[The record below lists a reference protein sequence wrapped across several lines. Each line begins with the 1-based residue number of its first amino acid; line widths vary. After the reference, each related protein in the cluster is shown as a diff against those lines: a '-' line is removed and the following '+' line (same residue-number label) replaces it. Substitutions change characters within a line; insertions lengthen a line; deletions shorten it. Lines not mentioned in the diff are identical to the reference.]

1 MTTVTATLASQPSE
15 GTQSSMFKKILIA
28 NRGEIACRIARTAR
42 KMGIKTVAV
51 YSDADKYGRHV
62 RACDEAIYIGPSPA
76 AESYL
81 VMEKLLSACRQTG
94 AEAVHPGYG
103 FLSERTAFAQALANE
118 GITFIGPNAAAV
130 KLMGDKILANRA
142 AKEAGVP
149 TVPGHW
155 DQIASPEEAVGI
167 AHGIGFPVMLKAA
180 AGGGGKGIRIA
191 RDEAELKDAFRLA
204 TSEARSAFGDDRVF
218 IEKFIEQPRHIEI
231 QVLGDKHGN
240 VVHLDERE
248 CSIQRRHQKVIEEA
262 PSPFL
267 DGATRREMGMRAV
280 ALAKT
285 CGYDSAGTVEFIV
298 DQRRNFFFL
307 EMNTRLQVEHSVTEF
322 THNIDLVEWMIR
334 IAAGQEL
341 TIRQEDVQPH
351 GWSVE
356 ARVYAEDPNRK
367 FMPSTGRLVRYREP
381 AESEDVRIDSGV
393 YEGGEISM
401 FYDPMISKVTTWGRD
416 RDSAIALMRRAL
428 DEFYINGVHHNIA
441 FLTALMANPRFLQ
454 GRLSTAFIAEEYPDG
469 FSPAPLEAQDLDSIL
484 AVSVLMHLRYLY
496 RAKDVTG
503 QMPGYGRKFHPE
515 WVAMIAKKYYPVSV
529 EEHSGRGSEEGFDIL
544 HGGHTLSIRSDWVV
558 GEPVLRCTIN
568 GQPHSFKVERVGIGY
583 RLYHL
588 GAQVDVLIYTREVA
602 ELAKMMPERKPPD
615 MSKYLLSPMPG
626 LLQSLSVEP
635 GERVDTGDELAIVQA
650 MKMENILRA
659 TQPGKV
665 CKLHAKAGDTLAV
678 GQIIIEFEA

>member
-1 MTTVTATLASQPSE
+1 
-15 GTQSSMFKKILIA
+15 MFKKILIA

-51 YSDADKYGRHV
+51 YSDADKYARHV
-62 RACDEAIYIGPSPA
+62 KACDEAVYIGPSPA

-81 VMEKLLSACRQTG
+81 VMDKLVSACRRTG
-94 AEAVHPGYG
+94 ADAVHPGYG
-103 FLSERTAFAQALANE
+103 FLSERTEFAKMLADE
-118 GITFIGPNAAAV
+118 GITFIGPNAAV
-130 KLMGDKILANRA
+130 VRLMGDKILANRA

-155 DQIASPEEAVGI
+155 DTIPSVEEAVKI

-180 AGGGGKGIRIA
+180 AGGGGKGIRVA
-191 RDEAELKDAFRLA
+191 ADEAELKDAFRLA

-231 QVLGDKHGN
+231 QVLGDRHGN
-240 VVHLDERE
+240 VIHLDERE

-262 PSPFL
+262 PSSFL

-280 ALAKT
+280 ALAKA

-334 IAAGQEL
+334 VADDEEL

-428 DEFYINGVHHNIA
+428 DEFYIKGVHHNIA

-469 FSPAPLEAQDLDSIL
+469 FAPAPLEPRDLDSII
-484 AVSVLMHLRYLY
+484 AVSILMHLRYMY
-496 RAKDVTG
+496 RAKDVSG
-503 QMPGYGRKFHPE
+503 QMPGYGRKLHPE
-515 WVAMIAKKYYPVSV
+515 WVAMIAKAYYPVTV
-529 EEHSGRGSEEGFDIL
+529 EEHSGRGSEEGFDIT
-544 HGGHTLSIRSDWVV
+544 HDGRTLSIRSDWVV
-558 GEPVLRCTIN
+558 SEPVLRCTIN
-568 GQPHSFKVERVGIGY
+568 GQPHSFKVERIGIGY

-588 GAQVDVLIYTREVA
+588 GAEVDVMVYTKEVA
-602 ELAKMMPERKPPD
+602 GLAKMMPERKPPD
-615 MSKYLLSPMPG
+615 MSKYLVSPMPG
-626 LLQSLSVEP
+626 LLQSLAVEP
-635 GERVDTGDELAIVQA
+635 GERVDSGDELAIVQA

-659 TQPGKV
+659 AQPGKV
-665 CKLHAKAGDTLAV
+665 TKLHAKAGDTLSV
-678 GQIIIEFEA
+678 GQIILEFE

>member
-1 MTTVTATLASQPSE
+1 
-15 GTQSSMFKKILIA
+15 MFKKILIA
-28 NRGEIACRIARTAR
+28 NRGEIACRIAQSAR

-62 RACDEAIYIGPSPA
+62 KACDEAVYIGPSPA

-81 VMEKLLSACRQTG
+81 VIDKLVSACRRTG
-94 AEAVHPGYG
+94 ADAVHPGYG
-103 FLSERTAFAQALANE
+103 FLSERTAFAKALSDE
-118 GITFIGPNAAAV
+118 GIAFIGPNPEV
-130 KLMGDKILANRA
+130 IRLMGDKILANRA

-155 DQIASPEEAVGI
+155 DQIPTAEACVEI
-167 AHGIGFPVMLKAA
+167 AQGIGFPIMMKAA

-191 RDEAELKDAFRLA
+191 NDEAELKDAFRMA

-218 IEKFIEQPRHIEI
+218 IEKFIVQPRHIEI

-240 VVHLDERE
+240 VIHLDERE

-262 PSPFL
+262 PSPFI
-267 DGATRREMGMRAV
+267 DSATRREMGMRAV
-280 ALAKT
+280 GLAKA

-322 THNIDLVEWMIR
+322 THSIDLVEWMIR
-334 IAAGQEL
+334 ISAGEEL

-381 AESEDVRIDSGV
+381 IESDEVRIDSGV

-428 DEFYINGVHHNIA
+428 DEFYIKGVHHNIA

-454 GRLSTAFIAEEYPDG
+454 GRLTTAFIAEEYPDG
-469 FSPAPLEAQDLDSIL
+469 FAPAQLEPQDLDSII
-484 AVSVLMHLRYLY
+484 AVAVLMHLRYMY
-496 RAKDVTG
+496 RAKNVSG
-503 QMPGYGRKFHPE
+503 QMPGYGRKLHPD
-515 WVAMIAKKYYPVSV
+515 WVACIAKTYFPVSV
-529 EEHSGRGSEEGFDIL
+529 EEHAGRGSEEGFDINRD
-544 HGGHTLSIRSDWVV
+544 GHTLSIRSDWVV
-558 GEPVLRCTIN
+558 GDPVLRCTIN
-568 GQPHSFKVERVGIGY
+568 AVPHSFKVERIGIGY

-588 GAQVDVLIYTREVA
+588 GAEVDVLVYTEEVA
-602 ELAKMMPERKPPD
+602 RLAKMMPERKPPD
-615 MSKYLLSPMPG
+615 MSRFLVSPMPG
-626 LLQSLSVEP
+626 LLQSLAVEA
-635 GERVDTGDELAIVQA
+635 GERVDSGDELAIVQA

-659 TQPGKV
+659 AQAGKV
-665 CKLHAKAGDTLAV
+665 TKLHAKAGDTLAV
-678 GQIIIEFEA
+678 GQIILEFE

>member
-1 MTTVTATLASQPSE
+1 
-15 GTQSSMFKKILIA
+15 MFKKILIA

-51 YSDADKYGRHV
+51 YSDADKYARHV
-62 RACDEAIYIGPSPA
+62 KACDEAVYIGPSPA

-81 VMEKLLSACRQTG
+81 VMDKLVSACRRTG
-94 AEAVHPGYG
+94 ADAVHPGYG
-103 FLSERTAFAQALANE
+103 FLSERTEFAKMLADE
-118 GITFIGPNAAAV
+118 GITFIGPNAAV
-130 KLMGDKILANRA
+130 VRLMGDKILANRA

-155 DQIASPEEAVGI
+155 DTIPSVEDAVKI

-180 AGGGGKGIRIA
+180 AGGGGKGIRVA
-191 RDEAELKDAFRLA
+191 ADEAELKDAFRLA

-231 QVLGDKHGN
+231 QVLGDTHGN
-240 VVHLDERE
+240 VIHLDERE

-280 ALAKT
+280 ALAKA

-334 IAAGQEL
+334 IANGEEL

-356 ARVYAEDPNRK
+356 SRVYAEDPNRK

-381 AESEDVRIDSGV
+381 VESEDVRIDSGV

-428 DEFYINGVHHNIA
+428 DEFYIKGVHHNIA

-469 FSPAPLEAQDLDSIL
+469 FAPAPLEPRDLDSII
-484 AVSVLMHLRYLY
+484 AVSILMHLRYMY
-496 RAKDVTG
+496 RAKDVSG
-503 QMPGYGRKFHPE
+503 QMPGYGRKLHPE
-515 WVAMIAKKYYPVSV
+515 WVAMIAKTYYPVSV
-529 EEHSGRGSEEGFDIL
+529 EEHSGRGSEEGFDIT
-544 HGGHTLSIRSDWVV
+544 HDGRTLSIRSDWVV
-558 GEPVLRCTIN
+558 SEPVLRCTIN
-568 GQPHSFKVERVGIGY
+568 GQPHSFKVERIGIGY

-588 GAQVDVLIYTREVA
+588 GAEVDVMVYTREVA
-602 ELAKMMPERKPPD
+602 GLAKMMPERKPPD
-615 MSKYLLSPMPG
+615 MSKYLVSPMPG
-626 LLQSLSVEP
+626 LLQSLAVEP
-635 GERVDTGDELAIVQA
+635 GERVDSGDELAIVQA

-659 TQPGKV
+659 AQPGKV
-665 CKLHAKAGDTLAV
+665 TKLHAKAGDTLSV
-678 GQIIIEFEA
+678 GQIILEFE

>member
-1 MTTVTATLASQPSE
+1 
-15 GTQSSMFKKILIA
+15 MFKKLLIA

-42 KMGIKTVAV
+42 KMRIKTVAV

-62 RACDEAIYIGPSPA
+62 RACDEAVYIGPSPA
-76 AESYL
+76 GESYL
-81 VMEKLLSACRQTG
+81 VIDKIVSACRRMNVD
-94 AEAVHPGYG
+94 AVHPGYG
-103 FLSERTAFAQALANE
+103 FLSERTAFAKGLADE
-118 GITFIGPNAAAV
+118 GIAFIGPNPEV
-130 KLMGDKILANRA
+130 IRLMGDKILANRA

-155 DQIASPEEAVGI
+155 DQIPTAEEAVGV
-167 AHGIGFPVMLKAA
+167 AQEIGFPVMLKAA

-240 VVHLDERE
+240 VIHLDERE

-267 DGATRREMGMRAV
+267 DSATRREMGMRAV
-280 ALAKT
+280 ALAKS
-285 CGYDSAGTVEFIV
+285 CGYDSAGTCEFIV
-298 DQRRNFFFL
+298 DQRRNFYFL

-322 THNIDLVEWMIR
+322 THGIDLVEWMIR
-334 IAAGQEL
+334 VAAGEKL

-381 AESEDVRIDSGV
+381 VESDEVRVDSGV

-401 FYDPMISKVTTWGRD
+401 FYDPMIAKVTTWGRD

-428 DEFYINGVHHNIA
+428 DEFYIKGVHHNLA

-469 FSPAPLEAQDLDSIL
+469 FSPAPLELGGSRQHHRRRHADAPPLHAPGEERQRADAGVWAEDRARAGGGDRQEALSRRRRGACRPRLGGRLRHRPRRAYAVDSQRL
-484 AVSVLMHLRYLY
+484 GDQRSGAPLHHQR
-496 RAKDVTG
+496 RAALV
-503 QMPGYGRKFHPE
+503 QGR
-515 WVAMIAKKYYPVSV
+515 
-529 EEHSGRGSEEGFDIL
+529 
-544 HGGHTLSIRSDWVV
+544 T
-558 GEPVLRCTIN
+558 
-568 GQPHSFKVERVGIGY
+568 ERH
-583 RLYHL
+583 R
-588 GAQVDVLIYTREVA
+588 
-602 ELAKMMPERKPPD
+602 
-615 MSKYLLSPMPG
+615 LSPLSPG
-626 LLQSLSVEP
+626 RRGRRP
-635 GERVDTGDELAIVQA
+635 R
-650 MKMENILRA
+650 
-659 TQPGKV
+659 
-665 CKLHAKAGDTLAV
+665 LH
-678 GQIIIEFEA
+678 

>member
-1 MTTVTATLASQPSE
+1 
-15 GTQSSMFKKILIA
+15 MFKKILIA

-62 RACDEAIYIGPSPA
+62 KACDEAIYIGPSPA

-94 AEAVHPGYG
+94 ADAVHPGYG
-103 FLSERTAFAQALANE
+103 FLSERTQFAQALADE
-118 GITFIGPNAAAV
+118 GIAFIGPNAPVV

-155 DQIASPEEAVGI
+155 DQIPSAEDCVAI
-167 AHGIGFPVMLKAA
+167 AQGIGFPIMMKAA

-240 VVHLDERE
+240 VIHLDERE

-280 ALAKT
+280 GLAKA

-334 IAAGQEL
+334 IAAGEEL

-381 AESEDVRIDSGV
+381 VESEDVRIDSGV

-469 FSPAPLEAQDLDSIL
+469 FAPALLEPQDLDSIV
-484 AVSVLMHLRYLY
+484 AVSVLMHLRYLH
-496 RAKDVTG
+496 RAKDVSG
-503 QMPGYGRKFHPE
+503 QMPGYGRKLPPG
-515 WVAMIAKKYYPVSV
+515 WVAMIAKKYYPVLV
-529 EEHSGRGSEEGFDIL
+529 EEHAGRGSEEGFDIVRD
-544 HGGHTLSIRSDWVV
+544 GHTLSIRSDWVV

-588 GAQVDVLIYTREVA
+588 GAEVDVIVYTKEVA

-615 MSKYLLSPMPG
+615 MSKYLISPMPG
-626 LLQSLSVEP
+626 LLQSLAVEP
-635 GERVDTGDELAIVQA
+635 GERVDSGDELAIVQA

-659 TQPGKV
+659 AQAGKV
-665 CKLHAKAGDTLAV
+665 SKLHAKAGDTLSV
-678 GQIIIEFEA
+678 GQIILEFE

>member
-1 MTTVTATLASQPSE
+1 
-15 GTQSSMFKKILIA
+15 MFKKILIA

-51 YSDADKYGRHV
+51 YSDADKYARHV
-62 RACDEAIYIGPSPA
+62 KACDEAVYIGPSPA

-81 VMEKLLSACRQTG
+81 VMDKLVSACRRTG
-94 AEAVHPGYG
+94 ADAVHPGYG
-103 FLSERTAFAQALANE
+103 FLSERTEFAKMLADE
-118 GITFIGPNAAAV
+118 GITFIGPNAAV
-130 KLMGDKILANRA
+130 VRLMGDKILANRA

-155 DQIASPEEAVGI
+155 DTIPSVEEAVKI

-180 AGGGGKGIRIA
+180 AGGGGKGIRVA
-191 RDEAELKDAFRLA
+191 ADEAELKDAFRLA

-231 QVLGDKHGN
+231 QVLGDTHGN
-240 VVHLDERE
+240 VIHLDERE

-280 ALAKT
+280 ALAKA

-334 IAAGQEL
+334 IANGEEL

-428 DEFYINGVHHNIA
+428 DEFYIKGVHHNIA

-469 FSPAPLEAQDLDSIL
+469 FAPAPLEPRDLDSII
-484 AVSVLMHLRYLY
+484 AVSILMHLRYMY
-496 RAKDVTG
+496 RAKDVSG
-503 QMPGYGRKFHPE
+503 QMPGYGRKLHPE
-515 WVAMIAKKYYPVSV
+515 WVAMIAKTYYPVTV
-529 EEHSGRGSEEGFDIL
+529 EEHSGRGSEEGFDIT
-544 HGGHTLSIRSDWVV
+544 HDGRTLSIRSDWVV
-558 GEPVLRCTIN
+558 SEPVLRCTIN
-568 GQPHSFKVERVGIGY
+568 GQPHSFKVERIGIGY

-588 GAQVDVLIYTREVA
+588 GAEVDVMVYTKEVA
-602 ELAKMMPERKPPD
+602 GLAKMMPERKPPD
-615 MSKYLLSPMPG
+615 MSKYLVSPMPG
-626 LLQSLSVEP
+626 LLQSLAVEP
-635 GERVDTGDELAIVQA
+635 GERVDSGDELAIVQA

-659 TQPGKV
+659 AQPGKV
-665 CKLHAKAGDTLAV
+665 TKLHAKAGDTLSV
-678 GQIIIEFEA
+678 GQIILEFE

>member
-1 MTTVTATLASQPSE
+1 
-15 GTQSSMFKKILIA
+15 MFKKILIA
-28 NRGEIACRIARTAR
+28 NRGEIACRIARTAK

-81 VMEKLLSACRQTG
+81 VIDKLLSACRQTG
-94 AEAVHPGYG
+94 ADAVHPGYG
-103 FLSERTAFAQALANE
+103 FLSERTTFAKALADE
-118 GITFIGPNAAAV
+118 GITFIGPNAEV
-130 KLMGDKILANRA
+130 IRLMGDKILANRA

-155 DQIASPEEAVGI
+155 DQIPTSEEAVEI
-167 AHGIGFPVMLKAA
+167 ANGIGFPVMLKAA

-191 RDEAELKDAFRLA
+191 HDEAELKEAFRLA
-204 TSEARSAFGDDRVF
+204 TSEARQAFGDDRVF

-231 QVLGDKHGN
+231 QVLGDKFGN
-240 VVHLDERE
+240 VIHLDERE

-267 DGATRREMGMRAV
+267 DAATRHDMGMRAV
-280 ALAKT
+280 NLAKA
-285 CGYDSAGTVEFIV
+285 CGYDSAGTCEFIV

-334 IAAGQEL
+334 VAAGEEM

-381 AESEDVRIDSGV
+381 IESDEVRVDSGV

-428 DEFYINGVHHNIA
+428 DEFYIKGVHHNIA

-454 GRLSTAFIAEEYPDG
+454 GRLSTAFIAEEYPEG
-469 FSPAPLEAQDLDSIL
+469 FAPAPLESQDVDSIV
-484 AVSVLMHLRYLY
+484 AVAMLMHLRYLF
-496 RAKDVTG
+496 RAKEVSG
-503 QMPGYGRKFHPE
+503 QMPGYGRRFHPD
-515 WVAMIAKKYYPVSV
+515 WVAEINKKFYPVTI
-529 EEHSGRGSEEGFDIL
+529 EEHAGRGSEEGFDITRD
-544 HGGHTLSIRSDWVV
+544 GRILSIRSDWVV
-558 GEPVLRCTIN
+558 DDPVVRCTIN
-568 GQPHSFKVERVGIGY
+568 SVPHSFKVERVGIGY

-588 GAQVDVLIYTREVA
+588 GAEVDVMVYTAKVA
-602 ELAKMMPERKPPD
+602 ELAKKMPERKPPD
-615 MSKYLLSPMPG
+615 MSKYLISPMPG
-626 LLQSLSVEP
+626 LLQSLSVEA
-635 GERVDTGDELAIVQA
+635 GERVDEGDELAIVQA

-659 TQPGKV
+659 ARSGKV
-665 CKLHAKAGDTLAV
+665 TKLHANAGDTLSV
-678 GQIIIEFEA
+678 GQIIMEFEQ

>member
-1 MTTVTATLASQPSE
+1 MSPSSAKQTMQPSE
-15 GTQSSMFKKILIA
+15 RDKTKMFKKILIA

-51 YSDADKYGRHV
+51 YSDADKYGRH
-62 RACDEAIYIGPSPA
+62 AKTCDEAVYIGPSSA
-76 AESYL
+76 GESYL
-81 VMEKLLSACRQTG
+81 VIDKILSACRRLG
-94 AEAVHPGYG
+94 VDAVHPGYG
-103 FLSERTAFAQALANE
+103 FLSERAAFAKALADE
-118 GITFIGPNAAAV
+118 GITFIGPNPEV
-130 KLMGDKILANRA
+130 IRLMGDKILANRA
-142 AKEAGVP
+142 AKDAGVP

-155 DQIASPEEAVGI
+155 DQIPTPEETIDI
-167 AHGIGFPVMLKAA
+167 AQGIGFPVMLKAA

-231 QVLGDKHGN
+231 QVLGDKFGN
-240 VVHLDERE
+240 VIHLDERE

-267 DGATRREMGMRAV
+267 DSATRREMGMRA
-280 ALAKT
+280 AGLAKA
-285 CGYDSAGTVEFIV
+285 CGYDSAGTCEFIV
-298 DQRRNFFFL
+298 DQRRNFYFL

-322 THNIDLVEWMIR
+322 THGIDLVEWMIR
-334 IAAGQEL
+334 IAAGEEL
-341 TIRQEDVQPH
+341 TIKQEDVRPH

-381 AESEDVRIDSGV
+381 LESQEVRIDSGV

-401 FYDPMISKVTTWGRD
+401 FYDPMIAKVTTWGRD
-416 RDSAIALMRRAL
+416 RDSAISLMRRAL
-428 DEFYINGVHHNIA
+428 DEFYIKGVHHNIA

-469 FSPAPLEAQDLDSIL
+469 FAPAPLEPGDLDNIIAAAL
-484 AVSVLMHLRYLY
+484 LMHLRYMH
-496 RAKDVTG
+496 RAKNVSG
-503 QMPGYGRKFHPE
+503 QMPGYGRKIE
-515 WVAMIAKKYYPVSV
+515 REQVAVIGKRHYPVCV
-529 EEHSGRGSEEGFDIL
+529 EEHAGRGSEEGFDIVRD
-544 HGGHTLSIRSDWVV
+544 GRTLSIRSDWIISD
-558 GEPVLRCTIN
+558 PVLRCTIN
-568 GQPHSFKVERVGIGY
+568 GALHSFKVERVGIGY

-588 GAQVDVLIYTREVA
+588 GAEVDVLVYTRQVA

-615 MSKYLLSPMPG
+615 MSKYLVSPMPG
-626 LLQSLSVEP
+626 LLQSLAVEP
-635 GERVDTGDELAIVQA
+635 GEKVDSGDELAIVQA

-659 TQPGKV
+659 ARAGKV
-665 CKLHAKAGDTLAV
+665 VKLHAKAGDTLSV
-678 GQIIIEFEA
+678 GQIILEFE

>member
-1 MTTVTATLASQPSE
+1 
-15 GTQSSMFKKILIA
+15 MFKKILIA

-51 YSDADKYGRHV
+51 YSDADKYARHV
-62 RACDEAIYIGPSPA
+62 KACDEAVYIGPSPA

-81 VMEKLLSACRQTG
+81 VMDKLVSACRRTG
-94 AEAVHPGYG
+94 ADAVHPGYG
-103 FLSERTAFAQALANE
+103 FLSERTEFAKMLADE
-118 GITFIGPNAAAV
+118 GITFIGPNAAV
-130 KLMGDKILANRA
+130 VRLMGDKILANRA

-155 DQIASPEEAVGI
+155 DTIPSVEEAVKI

-180 AGGGGKGIRIA
+180 AGGGGKGIRVA
-191 RDEAELKDAFRLA
+191 ADEAELKDAFRLA

-231 QVLGDKHGN
+231 QVLGDRHGN
-240 VVHLDERE
+240 VIHLDERE

-280 ALAKT
+280 ALAKA

-334 IAAGQEL
+334 VADDEEL

-428 DEFYINGVHHNIA
+428 DEFYIKGVHHNIA

-469 FSPAPLEAQDLDSIL
+469 FAPAPLEPRDLDSII
-484 AVSVLMHLRYLY
+484 AVSILMHLRYMY
-496 RAKDVTG
+496 RAKDVSG
-503 QMPGYGRKFHPE
+503 QMPGYGRKLHPE
-515 WVAMIAKKYYPVSV
+515 WVAMIAKAYYPVTV
-529 EEHSGRGSEEGFDIL
+529 EEHSGRGSEEGFDIT
-544 HGGHTLSIRSDWVV
+544 HDGRTLSIRSDWVV
-558 GEPVLRCTIN
+558 SEPVLRCTIN
-568 GQPHSFKVERVGIGY
+568 GQPHSFKVERIGIGY

-588 GAQVDVLIYTREVA
+588 GAEVDVMVYTKEVA
-602 ELAKMMPERKPPD
+602 GLAKMMPERKPPD
-615 MSKYLLSPMPG
+615 MSKYLVSPMPG
-626 LLQSLSVEP
+626 LLQSLAVEP
-635 GERVDTGDELAIVQA
+635 GERVDSGDELAIVQA

-659 TQPGKV
+659 AQPGKV
-665 CKLHAKAGDTLAV
+665 TKLHAKAGDTLSV
-678 GQIIIEFEA
+678 GQIILEFE

>member
-1 MTTVTATLASQPSE
+1 
-15 GTQSSMFKKILIA
+15 MFKKILIA

-42 KMGIKTVAV
+42 KMGLKTVAV

-62 RACDEAIYIGPSPA
+62 KACDEAVYIGPSPA
-76 AESYL
+76 SESYL
-81 VMEKLLSACRQTG
+81 VIDKIVSAARRTG
-94 AEAVHPGYG
+94 ADAVHPGYG
-103 FLSERTAFAQALANE
+103 FLSERTAFAKALTDE
-118 GITFIGPNAAAV
+118 EITFIGPNPEV
-130 KLMGDKILANRA
+130 IRLMGDKILANRA

-155 DQIASPEEAVGI
+155 DQIPTAEECVAI
-167 AHGIGFPVMLKAA
+167 AQGIGFPVMLKAA

-191 RDEAELKDAFRLA
+191 RDEAELSDAFRLA

-231 QVLGDKHGN
+231 QVLGDVFGN
-240 VVHLDERE
+240 IIHLDERE

-267 DGATRREMGMRAV
+267 DNATRREMGMRAV
-280 ALAKT
+280 ALAKA
-285 CGYDSAGTVEFIV
+285 CGYDSAGTCEFIV

-322 THNIDLVEWMIR
+322 THGIDLVEWMIR
-334 IAAGQEL
+334 IAAGEEL
-341 TIRQEDVQPH
+341 TIQQEDVRPH

-381 AESEDVRIDSGV
+381 VESAEVRIDSGV

-401 FYDPMISKVTTWGRD
+401 FYDPMIAKVTTWGRD
-416 RDSAIALMRRAL
+416 RDNAIALMRRAL
-428 DEFYINGVHHNIA
+428 DEFYIKGVHHNIA

-469 FSPAPLEAQDLDSIL
+469 FSPAPLEPGELDSII
-484 AVSVLMHLRYLY
+484 AAAMLMHLRYMH
-496 RAKDVTG
+496 RAKDVSG
-503 QMPGYGRKFHPE
+503 QMPGYGRKIDRE
-515 WVAMIAKKYYPVSV
+515 QVAVIGHKHYPVEV
-529 EEHSGRGSEEGFDIL
+529 EEHAGRGSEEGFDIIRD
-544 HGGHTLSIRSDWVV
+544 GHTLSIRSDWIISD
-558 GEPVLRCTIN
+558 PVLRCTIN
-568 GQPHSFKVERVGIGY
+568 GVPHSFKVERIGIGY

-588 GAQVDVLIYTREVA
+588 GSEVDVMVYTKGVA
-602 ELAKMMPERKPPD
+602 ELAKKMPERKPAD

-626 LLQSLSVEP
+626 LLQSLAVEA
-635 GERVDTGDELAIVQA
+635 GERVDSGDELAIVQA

-659 TQPGKV
+659 ARAGKV
-665 CKLHAKAGDTLAV
+665 MKLHAKAGDTLSV
-678 GQIIIEFEA
+678 GQIILEFE

>member
-1 MTTVTATLASQPSE
+1 
-15 GTQSSMFKKILIA
+15 MFKKLLIA

-62 RACDEAIYIGPSPA
+62 KACDEAVYIGPSPA
-76 AESYL
+76 SESYL
-81 VMEKLLSACRQTG
+81 VIDKIVSACRRMHVD
-94 AEAVHPGYG
+94 AVHPGYG
-103 FLSERTAFAQALANE
+103 FLSERTAFAKALADE
-118 GITFIGPNAAAV
+118 GITFIGPNSDV
-130 KLMGDKILANRA
+130 IRLMGDKILANRA

-155 DQIASPEEAVGI
+155 DQIPTPEQAIGI
-167 AHGIGFPVMLKAA
+167 AHEIGFPIMLKAA
-180 AGGGGKGIRIA
+180 AGGGGKGIRVA
-191 RDEAELKDAFRLA
+191 RDEPELKDAFRLA

-240 VVHLDERE
+240 VIHLDERE

-280 ALAKT
+280 ALANA
-285 CGYDSAGTVEFIV
+285 CGYDFAGTCEFIV
-298 DQRRNFFFL
+298 DQRRNFYFL

-322 THNIDLVEWMIR
+322 THGIDLVEWMIR
-334 IAAGQEL
+334 IADGEEL
-341 TIRQEDVQPH
+341 TIRQETVHPH

-367 FMPSTGRLVRYREP
+367 FLPSTGRLVRYREP
-381 AESEDVRIDSGV
+381 VESVEVRIDSGV

-401 FYDPMISKVTTWGRD
+401 FYDPMIAKVTTWGRD
-416 RDSAIALMRRAL
+416 RDNAIALMRRAL
-428 DEFYINGVHHNIA
+428 DEFYIKGVHHNIA

-469 FSPAPLEAQDLDSIL
+469 FSPAPLDSGDLDSII
-484 AVSVLMHLRYLY
+484 AAAMLMHLRYMH
-496 RAKDVTG
+496 RAKNVSG
-503 QMPGYGRKFHPE
+503 QMPGYGRKIE
-515 WVAMIAKKYYPVSV
+515 REQVAVIGKKHYPVSV
-529 EEHSGRGSEEGFDIL
+529 EEHVGRGSEEGFDIVRD
-544 HGGHTLSIRSDWVV
+544 GHTLSVRSDWIISD
-558 GEPVLRCTIN
+558 PVLRCTIN
-568 GQPHSFKVERVGIGY
+568 GVPHSFKVERGGIGY

-588 GAQVDVLIYTREVA
+588 GAEVDVLVYTRQVA
-602 ELAKMMPERKPPD
+602 DLARMMPERKPPD

-626 LLQSLSVEP
+626 LLQSLAVEP
-635 GERVDTGDELAIVQA
+635 GERVDSGDELAIVQA

-659 TQPGKV
+659 ARAGRVT
-665 CKLHAKAGDTLAV
+665 KLHAKAGDTLSV
-678 GQIIIEFEA
+678 GQIILEFE

>member
-1 MTTVTATLASQPSE
+1 
-15 GTQSSMFKKILIA
+15 MFKKILIA

-62 RACDEAIYIGPSPA
+62 RACDEAVYIGPSPA

-81 VMEKLLSACRQTG
+81 VIEKILSACRRHDVQ
-94 AEAVHPGYG
+94 AVHPGYG
-103 FLSERTAFAQALANE
+103 FLSERTTFAQALADE
-118 GITFIGPNAAAV
+118 GITFIGPNAPVV

-155 DQIASPEEAVGI
+155 DQIPTVEEALTI
-167 AHGIGFPVMLKAA
+167 ANGIGFPVMLKAA

-191 RDEAELKDAFRLA
+191 QDEAELKDAFRLA

-240 VVHLDERE
+240 VIHLDERE

-267 DGATRREMGMRAV
+267 DTATRREMGMRAV
-280 ALAKT
+280 ALAKS

-322 THNIDLVEWMIR
+322 THGIDLVEWMIR
-334 IAAGQEL
+334 IAYGEEL
-341 TIRQEDVQPH
+341 TIRQDDVQPH

-356 ARVYAEDPNRK
+356 SRVYAEDPNRK

-381 AESEDVRIDSGV
+381 VESDEVRVDSGV

-401 FYDPMISKVTTWGRD
+401 FYDPMIAKVTTWGRD

-428 DEFYINGVHHNIA
+428 DEFYIKGVQHNIA

-469 FSPAPLEAQDLDSIL
+469 FSPAPLEPQDLDSII

-496 RAKDVTG
+496 RAKNVTG
-503 QMPGYGRKFHPE
+503 QMPGYGRRLPPD
-515 WVAMIAKKYYPVSV
+515 WVAMIGKKYFPVTV
-529 EEHSGRGSEEGFDIL
+529 EEHSGRGSEEGFDVTRD
-544 HGGHTLSIRSDWVV
+544 GHTLSIRSEWVV

-568 GQPHSFKVERVGIGY
+568 GIPHSFKVERSGIGY

-588 GAQVDVLIYTREVA
+588 GAEVDVLVYTKQVA
-602 ELAKMMPERKPPD
+602 ELTKMMPERKPPD
-615 MSKYLLSPMPG
+615 MSRYLVSPMPG
-626 LLQSLSVEP
+626 LLQSLAVEA
-635 GERVDTGDELAIVQA
+635 GERVDSGTELAVVQA

-659 TQPGKV
+659 ARPGKV
-665 CKLHAKAGDTLAV
+665 VKLHAKAGDTLSV
-678 GQIIIEFEA
+678 GQIIMEFE